1 MGPAI
6 LPREAAMW
14 IREGKPL
21 VWSVCAAGLVL
32 LTICLLDPRRE
43 MPLEDDWAY
52 ALTVDHLVQTGNYQ
66 LHPWLSAN
74 MPFQAFWGAM
84 FTLGLGS
91 GFGSLRISTL
101 VLSMAGAFFGFV
113 GLCF

>member
-21 VWSVCAAGLVL
+21 VWSVCAAGLVP

-52 ALTVDHLVQTGNYQ
+52 ALTVEHLVKTGSFE

-74 MPFQAFWGAM
+74 MPFQALWGTA
-84 FTLGLGS
+84 FTLLLGP
-91 GFGSLRISTL
+91 GFASLRISTL
-101 VLSMAGAFFGFV
+101 VLSMAGLYAFFR
-113 GLCF
+113 L